1 MNSRILSGLALAVWL
16 AAQGPTTKPAP
27 APPAGQPAVAG
38 PETVVAT
45 VDGKPVTAAEI
56 QGLFRTVG
64 PQVQQNAAKDP
75 LAFLRQYAMLKRLS
89 ERAEQRKLDQKS
101 PYREALAAGR
111 MQILYQAAIQDAYEN
126 IAVSAEEQKKFYEA
140 NRDRWSQAKVKVIYI
155 PFSENPPAELAP
167 GAKKP
172 LTEAEAKAKA
182 EGLLKQIRAGA
193 DFVKLVKEHS
203 EDPTSAAKDGDFPV
217 ISKSDQIPDNIKA
230 AVFSL
235 KKGQVSEPVR
245 AANGFYI
252 FRAEE
257 MLQKPY
263 EQVKDEIFNELKLAR
278 LKEFLD
284 SLQQSVEVK
293 VENPAFFTQAP
304 AGTGNGQAR

>member
-1 MNSRILSGLALAVWL
+1 MLFGLALAAWL
-16 AAQGPTTKPAP
+16 GAQTPGTKPATNS
-27 APPAGQPAVAG
+27 AGGPPVIG
-38 PETVVAT
+38 PDTVVAT

-75 LAFLRQYAMLKRLS
+75 QAFLRQYAMLKRLS
-89 ERAEQRKLDQKS
+89 EHAEKNKLDQKS

-111 MQILYQAAIQDAYEN
+111 MQILYQAAIQDTYEH
-126 IAVSAEEQKKFYEA
+126 IPVSPDEQKKFYED

-155 PFSENPPAELAP
+155 PFSENPPAEVAP

-182 EGLLKQIRAGA
+182 ENLVKQIRAGA
-193 DFVKLVKEHS
+193 DFVKLVREHS

-217 ISKSDQIPDNIKA
+217 ISKSDQIPENIKA
-230 AVFSL
+230 AVFAL

-245 AANGFYI
+245 APNGFYI

-263 EQVKDEIFNELKLAR
+263 EQVKDEIFNEIKLAR

-284 SLQQSVEVK
+284 SIQKSVEVK
-293 VENPAFFTQAP
+293 VENPAFFAQTP
-304 AGTGNGQAR
+304 GDGQAR